1 MVLNFIFIALLLFC
15 VDINLNTLKYFEIL
29 WNTLKNFDLVEL
41 RAIQE
46 VGDADRINIYGDE
59 RSLLNIFMYD
69 VYRERLLQGRDEGP
83 GNFVIKLKCSRYT
96 TLNTNPRPLRAIKF
110 AVEVSNNPSD
120 LATVKEHTDKPKK
133 SIYPKG
139 ALNQV

>member
-1 MVLNFIFIALLLFC
+1 MK
-15 VDINLNTLKYFEIL
+15 TLK
-29 WNTLKNFDLVEL
+29 TLKTFYLVEL

-46 VGDADRINIYGDE
+46 VGDADRRNIYGDE
-59 RSLLNIFMYD
+59 RSLLDIFMYD